1 MIFEYAEGGDFNNR
15 MNKNYK
21 DFNWLK
27 KLSALTYI
35 SKGLREIHKKQMV
48 HRDFHTGNILFK
60 VISIYNNTAYI
71 SDMGSCGEIDNVD
84 ETKIYG
90 VMSYVAPELKS

>member
-21 DFNWLK
+21 DFNWLM